1 MEVHAVD
8 IKSHPRCRGQ
18 ALVEMVAGLLVVL
31 LLLTG
36 LLQIARLARA
46 HTEAMLIARER
57 ADRAA
62 MALEQGGQLRVPR
75 YILDWEPGVRDVRYT
90 QHDRARTDSGHQIR
104 MSVVRHGLPDRLA
117 TYTDNGLLADVDR
130 SLQITDAFQ
139 FVYGAQRSR
148 SVPVYPILRN
158 LVIRQESLSMEH
170 QVWMP
175 WARGLDE

>member
-1 MEVHAVD
+1 MD

-46 HTEAMLIARER
+46 HTEAMLVARER

-62 MALEQGGQLRVPR
+62 MAMEYPGQMRTPR

-90 QHDRARTDSGHQIR
+90 QHDRARTDSGHDIR
-104 MSVVRHGLPDRLA
+104 RSVVRHGRPDQLA
-117 TYTDNGLLADVDR
+117 SYTDNRLLTDVER
-130 SLQITDAFQ
+130 SLQVTDAFH
-139 FVYGAQRSR
+139 FVYGSQRSEL
-148 SVPVYPILRN
+148 VPVYPILRN

-175 WARGLDE
+175 WLKGLDE